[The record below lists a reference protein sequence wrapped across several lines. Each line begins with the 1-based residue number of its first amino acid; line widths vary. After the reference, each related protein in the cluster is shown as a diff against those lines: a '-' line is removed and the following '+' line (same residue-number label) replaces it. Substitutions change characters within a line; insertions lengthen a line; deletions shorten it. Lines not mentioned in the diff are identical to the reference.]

1 MSLLMHKV
9 SGNLKVFLKQKKK
22 FKGLCI
28 CQEANHTCF
37 SVKYNNTLF
46 THTTSRSDKNSLKH
60 VRETEKKVKKN
71 RNNLKLPSLIYP
83 KTCFFIRH
91 LKVEISLAFLTYVG
105 NKFQSFAAKNEN
117 DLWHHSRLK
126 LGNVKSVP
134 DSLKL

>member
-1 MSLLMHKV
+1 M
-9 SGNLKVFLKQKKK
+9 
-22 FKGLCI
+22 
-28 CQEANHTCF
+28 
-37 SVKYNNTLF
+37 
-46 THTTSRSDKNSLKH
+46 
-60 VRETEKKVKKN
+60 RETEKKVKKK